1 MADVNVHEVDAS
13 GPAIVDGQGAVDL
26 IGETY
31 GSEADLL
38 VIPVERLAPEFFRL
52 STGVAGEVL
61 QKFVTYGCRVAIV
74 GDIDAHVATSSALR
88 DFVHESNAG
97 RHVWFVRDRTALDAR
112 LAETT

>member
-1 MADVNVHEVDAS
+1 MKVYEVDPA
-13 GPAIVDGQGAVDL
+13 GPVIGDGQAVVEL

-31 GSEADLL
+31 GSKADLL
-38 VIPVERLAPEFFRL
+38 AIPVERLAPEFFRL
-52 STGVAGEVL
+52 SSGVAGEVL

-74 GDIDAHVATSSALR
+74 GDIDAHVAPSSALR

-97 RHVWFVRDRTALDAR
+97 RHVWFVRDRAALDAR